1 METER
6 DGGRDG
12 GVHRR
17 VARQRCWLLV
27 LSALIQNCIGD
38 HLQYTF
44 YEPLTRI
51 SALLLLSRQWK
62 TYALVSA
69 AASTHHV
76 LLFAANTMSSEQPNI
91 LTIIYINNNMKQHIL
106 SLGLKNLK

>member
-1 METER
+1 MGG
-6 DGGRDG
+6 DGGRDS

-17 VARQRCWLLV
+17 VARQHCWLLV
-27 LSALIQNCIGD
+27 LSALILNCIGD

-62 TYALVSA
+62 TYALVSV
-69 AASTHHV
+69 AASTRHV

-91 LTIIYINNNMKQHIL
+91 LTIIYINNNMKQNIL
-106 SLGLKNLK
+106 SLGLKNLN